1 MRALGIFLS
10 MYLALSALLSI
21 VPTVAASD
29 YALEIFGNANMDD
42 TIDEKDVIDED
53 DITQIEQ
60 IINGDNKELT
70 IIDSANRTVT
80 VKKPVQKIVIGSSYY
95 GEALLYI
102 LGVDDN
108 IIVGVE
114 ESTKTK
120 NVLLPQLS
128 AKESAGTRG
137 DPDIEKILDLN
148 PEIIFV
154 YVSSPKPELL
164 EDKLEGTGIKVIRM
178 DLWRMATL
186 RDEVEKLGYIF

>member
-21 VPTVAASD
+21 VPTVEASD

-42 TIDEKDVIDED
+42 TIDEKDVIYVGGVIKGTNPATNLSDANYDGKIDED

-60 IINGDNKELT
+60 IINGKDKELT

-80 VKKPVQKIVIGSSYY
+80 VKKPVQKIIIGSSYY

-108 IIVGVE
+108 TIVGVE

-128 AKESAGTRG
+128 VKESAGSRS

-148 PEIIFV
+148 PEIVFV
-154 YVSSPKPELL
+154 YV
-164 EDKLEGTGIKVIRM
+164 KL
-178 DLWRMATL
+178 A
-186 RDEVEKLGYIF
+186 